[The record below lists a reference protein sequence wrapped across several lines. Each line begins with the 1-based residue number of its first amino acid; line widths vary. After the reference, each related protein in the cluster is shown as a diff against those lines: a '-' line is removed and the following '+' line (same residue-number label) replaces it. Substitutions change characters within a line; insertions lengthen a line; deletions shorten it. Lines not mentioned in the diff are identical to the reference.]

1 MTIAII
7 GASTDRRKYGNK
19 AVRAWLKAGATVVPV
34 NPKAESVEGIACFPS
49 VLDYPDAIDTA
60 SLYVPPQVGIRVI
73 EEIAQKG
80 VPEVFVNPGAESD
93 ELLGK
98 AKERGLNAMVACSII
113 GAGFRPDDF
122 GDE

>member
-34 NPKAESVEGIACFPS
+34 NPKAESVEGIPCVPS
-49 VLDYPDAIDTA
+49 VLDYRDPIDTA
-60 SLYVPPQVGIRVI
+60 SLYVPAPIGVRVI
-73 EEIAQKG
+73 EEIAEKG
-80 VPEVFVNPGAESD
+80 IAEVYVNPGAESD
-93 ELLGK
+93 ELLVR
-98 AKERGLNAMVACSII
+98 AKELGINAMVACSII
-113 GAGFRPDDF
+113 GSGSRPDDF

>member
-34 NPKAESVEGIACFPS
+34 NPKAKSVEGIPAIAS
-49 VLDYPDAIDTA
+49 VLDYPGEIDAT
-60 SLYVPPQVGIRVI
+60 SLYVLPQIGVRVI
-73 EEIAQKG
+73 EEIARKG
-80 VPEVFVNPGAESD
+80 IPEVYVNPGAESD
-93 ELLGK
+93 ELLAK
-98 AKERGLNAMVACSII
+98 AKELGINAMVACSII
-113 GAGFRPDDF
+113 GSGSRPDDF

>member
-60 SLYVPPQVGIRVI
+60 SLYAPPQVGIRVI

-80 VPEVFVNPGAESD
+80 VREVFVNPGAESD
-93 ELLGK
+93 ELLEK
-98 AKERGLNAMVACSII
+98 AKELGLNAMVACSII